1 MEHLWQVQYSFLIP
15 LLPLA
20 GAIIAGFLGAR
31 YLKQQSHWPIWI
43 GVGISAVISI
53 TLLFSTLG
61 LWKHESPEPKGA
73 LDEVA
78 PSMRTQAA
86 AEHSAAPGSPLSQE
100 TSKLSGIKDYYSWI

>member
-31 YLKQQSHWPIWI
+31 FLKQHSHWPIWI
-43 GVGISAVISI
+43 GVGISAIISI

-61 LWKHESPEPKGA
+61 LWKHQPTESHSA

-78 PSMRTQAA
+78 PSMRTPDAA
-86 AEHSAAPGSPLSQE
+86 HAGAERGELHERSAAPGA
-100 TSKLSGIKDYYSWI
+100 